1 MNSQDL
7 LTVKQLVE
15 ETPALTENQ
24 IRWFIFH
31 KDKYNFGHVTV
42 KIGRRV
48 LLDRSEFSRWLG
60 ERRQAPLPCANENSL

>member
-1 MNSQDL
+1 MNSKDL

-24 IRWFIFH
+24 LRWFIFH
-31 KDKYNFGHVTV
+31 KEKYSFGHVTV

-48 LLDRSEFSRWLG
+48 LLDRSEFNRWLE
-60 ERRQAPLPCANENSL
+60 ERRQTPLSNANDNAL